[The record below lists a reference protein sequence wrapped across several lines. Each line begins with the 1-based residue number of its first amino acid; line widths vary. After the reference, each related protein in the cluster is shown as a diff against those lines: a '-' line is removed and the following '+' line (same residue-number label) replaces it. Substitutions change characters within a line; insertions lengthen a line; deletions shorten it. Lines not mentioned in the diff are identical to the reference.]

1 MNASIFQQICSD
13 FFKFLKSKWISE
25 LSNTKEK
32 TSNIRFSLIVLPTTK
47 KILHLDG
54 MIDKE
59 NMNAKDRSF
68 THSFGNKASDFPQ
81 VPTQTA
87 KFMSFD
93 DPAFSLNCKTKS
105 AFYENL
111 SIGNDSFKAIN
122 IPNDSVINIA
132 GLSWIFTDLEDPSYK
147 FDEIKKGIFL

>member
-1 MNASIFQQICSD
+1 M
-13 FFKFLKSKWISE
+13 LK
-25 LSNTKEK
+25 T
-32 TSNIRFSLIVLPTTK
+32 
-47 KILHLDG
+47 
-54 MIDKE
+54 
-59 NMNAKDRSF
+59 RSF
-68 THSFGNKASDFPQ
+68 THSFGNKALDFPQ

-132 GLSWIFTDLEDPSYK
+132 GLDWIFTDLEDPSYK